1 MCKELSYEKPLSQ
14 YPLSNLSVLLEKI
27 GQNTL
32 LQVDTQNLKSSI
44 NQELSKLCKDSEY
57 SKVQVQNLVHS
68 ISISNIPEGV
78 EKSEGILT
86 RNSSSSSSLASTT
99 RNVEKKQRETI
110 VLLQLNNEEDLSFL
124 VTVLFYWENLYPS
137 FSLKHPKTVEE
148 YLKNKED
155 KIRRENE
162 QKSFGSYAQGAGE
175 KGGSTIINQNQNFIN
190 KLQEKI
196 FNNMPEFNVIEE
208 NEENLPV
215 AWYLNYIGLYNDMKV
230 TKNEC
235 KRGKNKKSVKKV
247 WANAN
252 ILRLE
257 KKYDN
262 LLKSLEE
269 FKESDSEE
277 DKLQIIMA
285 KNFIAKMIIHIR
297 EVKAIAV
304 LMNVY
309 GYSPI
314 ATAMSRK
321 KAQEL
326 GYIIQLGING
336 LIKPINRD
344 YFKEDLKKKVTKFV
358 KPLNK
363 FINSSLIQMKSLLQ
377 THPLSQPLKIQ
388 S

>member
-1 MCKELSYEKPLSQ
+1 MMCKELSYEKPMSQ
-14 YPLSNLSVLLEKI
+14 YPLSNMCILLEKI

-32 LQVDTQNLKSSI
+32 LQVDTQNLKFSI

-57 SKVQVQNLVHS
+57 SKVQVQTLIQSV
-68 ISISNIPEGV
+68 SISNI
-78 EKSEGILT
+78 SEGLEKMEGPLT

-99 RNVEKKQRETI
+99 KQVEKKQRETI
-110 VLLQLNNEEDLSFL
+110 VLLQLNSEEDLSFL
-124 VTVLFYWENLYPS
+124 VTVLYYWESLYPS

-162 QKSFGSYAQGAGE
+162 QKNFGTYPQNIAE
-175 KGGSTIINQNQNFIN
+175 KGGSGMINQNQNFIS

-196 FNNMPEFNVIEE
+196 FTNMPEFNVIEE
-208 NEENLPV
+208 NEESLPI
-215 AWYLNYIGLYNDMKV
+215 AWHLNYLGLFNDMKV
-230 TKNEC
+230 SKSEN

-252 ILRLE
+252 LLRLE

-262 LLKSLEE
+262 LLKTLEE
-269 FKESDSEE
+269 FKETDSEE

-314 ATAMSRK
+314 ATAMSQK

-336 LIKPINRD
+336 LLKPINRD
-344 YFKEDLKKKVTKFV
+344 YFKEELKKKV
-358 KPLNK
+358 
-363 FINSSLIQMKSLLQ
+363 I
-377 THPLSQPLKIQ
+377 
-388 S
+388 